1 MIKLLLSNQSSKNNI
16 FVMEKLKI
24 LLPNS
29 TRFILFMSLIMTA
42 SMVRAIPSECSV
54 LTAPAT
60 YIESTGLVCL
70 QKIVVSDGAGEQI
83 YKAALQWMGAENP
96 SRFRLV
102 GADFDEATDTHSPT
116 FSMIDGLLSLPKIDV
131 PGLFGT
137 DRYTVNL
144 TRVLETEDDAADFV
158 FELGGVALYNNTDYV
173 PNVDWKPYGML
184 LSHER
189 RAVDLLGQSIPYAKM
204 ADAVY
209 DFDNTVV
216 DNWELIESIDEDSG
230 MQAGVFQNKDT
241 GDLVIAYRGTEA
253 CNSFCSLKELAEA
266 ALDVAA
272 DFQLALGFVDTQFKD
287 AYKFAQ
293 AIVAKYPDRDITLT
307 GHSLG
312 GGLAQAAGAALG
324 LKTFAFNSSPVPN
337 DFFDDYPLALPLD
350 QLEDLIFV
358 IADVHD
364 PVSNTDE
371 SGDFYLSANHVTP
384 MIQFDF
390 DLKEIFPDTVSDLE
404 DLRFD
409 RHSITRLANNA
420 VSLIGIYQAGW

>member
-16 FVMEKLKI
+16 FAMEKLKI

-29 TRFILFMSLIMTA
+29 TRFILFMALTMTA

-96 SRFRLV
+96 GRFRLV

-116 FSMIDGLLSLPKIDV
+116 FSMIDGLLLLPKIDV
-131 PGLFGT
+131 PRLFGT

-144 TRVLETEDDAADFV
+144 TRVLETEDDAADFI

-189 RAVDLLGQSIPYAKM
+189 RAVDLLGQSISYAKM

-216 DNWELIESIDEDSG
+216 DSWDLIETINKKSSG
-230 MQAGVFQNKDT
+230 MQAGVFQDRDT
-241 GDLVIAYRGTEA
+241 GDLVIAYRGTED
-253 CNSFCSLKELAEA
+253 CLFCTDFFLDKA
-266 ALDVAA
+266 ADVA
-272 DFQLALGFVDTQFKD
+272 LALGIVHDQFKH
-287 AYKFAQ
+287 ALSFAQ
-293 AIVAKYPDRDITLT
+293 AIVAKYPDRNIILT

-364 PVSNTDE
+364 PISNTDE

-384 MIQFDF
+384 LIQFDF

-420 VSLIGIYQAGW
+420 VSLISIYQAGW